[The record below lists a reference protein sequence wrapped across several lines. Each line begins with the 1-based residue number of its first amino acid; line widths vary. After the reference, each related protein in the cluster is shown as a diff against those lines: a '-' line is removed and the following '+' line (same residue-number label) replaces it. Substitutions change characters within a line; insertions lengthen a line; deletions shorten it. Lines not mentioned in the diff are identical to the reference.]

1 MCIIVVMKKIALAGA
16 TLGLAAAC
24 AWAGPE
30 TIIKQRAKEL
40 RDQNN
45 VRQGVPPATA
55 PPPAPAPKAAPV
67 APTPSQQNMSRL
79 QMELAAVKPT
89 APATPEQK
97 QRLSRLLL
105 AMAEG
110 PAKPSAAAADKL
122 VELLA
127 EAQASNPLPAASRAR
142 LVQDLDGIINPSKYP
157 QARREAI
164 LADVQAIFQAGGLPR
179 SRAVAIAEATRA
191 LGGPGQ

>member
-1 MCIIVVMKKIALAGA
+1 MKKITLAGA

-55 PPPAPAPKAAPV
+55 PQPKPAPNPAAV
-67 APTPSQQNMSRL
+67 APTPSQQNMGRL
-79 QMELAAVKPT
+79 QTELAAIKPT

-97 QRLSRLLL
+97 QRLSRLLV

-110 PAKPSAAAADKL
+110 PVKPSAAAADKL
-122 VELLA
+122 AEALA
-127 EAQASNPLPAASRAR
+127 GAQASNPMSAASRAR

-157 QARREAI
+157 QAKKDAI
-164 LADVQAIFQAGGLPR
+164 IADVQAIFQAGGLPR
-179 SRAVAIAEATRA
+179 SRAVAIAEAARG
-191 LGGPGQ
+191 LGPTGP

>member
-1 MCIIVVMKKIALAGA
+1 MNKIALAGA
-16 TLGLAAAC
+16 TLALAAAC

-55 PPPAPAPKAAPV
+55 PQPKPAPNPVPV
-67 APTPSQQNMSRL
+67 APTPSQQNMGRL
-79 QMELAAVKPT
+79 QTELAAIKPT
-89 APATPEQK
+89 APATPQQK
-97 QRLSRLLL
+97 QRLSRLLV

-110 PAKPSAAAADKL
+110 PVKPSAAAADKL
-122 VELLA
+122 AEGLA
-127 EAQASNPLPAASRAR
+127 GAQASNPLSAASRAR

-157 QARREAI
+157 QAKKDAI
-164 LADVQAIFQAGGLPR
+164 IADVQAIFQAGGLPR
-179 SRAVAIAEATRA
+179 SRAVAIAEAARG
-191 LGGPGQ
+191 LGPTGP